1 MVQMLSGLVP
11 AKLLLGQVPFIEDV
25 SAAFDDLEQEKQANI
40 AAQAAAFGAMPI
52 PEGEDDA
59 AVVND
64 AEQASGKTLNGAQTQ
79 SLLSVVSQ
87 YSSGTLTL
95 GQAIN
100 IIAISIGVTKDEA
113 QKLFEG
119 ALE

>member
-1 MVQMLSGLVP
+1 M
-11 AKLLLGQVPFIEDV
+11 
-25 SAAFDDLEQEKQANI
+25 
-40 AAQAAAFGAMPI
+40 
-52 PEGEDDA
+52 
-59 AVVND
+59 
-64 AEQASGKTLNGAQTQ
+64 NGAQTQ
-79 SLLSVVSQ
+79 SLLSVVAQ

-113 QKLFEG
+113 QKLLEG